1 MSDLN
6 RKTGAVQTSGMS
18 PRGYQR
24 ATNSITTSTKSPNAG
39 IVRGFQDPRPEIA
52 KAQKAKEAEEYYRS
66 LQKKFALSG
75 KSIFNTK
82 TEKANTAGNTPPIQ
96 DDSVNTPLGYRF
108 NLPPHQWS
116 MPTQPSTVDSVNPLV
131 LQPAADTS
139 DFHGLRRGRMWFFNT
154 NAIQTGWDKEKN
166 VAVGSPT
173 AGDWGPDAAK
183 RKYEYDQMYKA
194 TKLNEDRNWGFQFL
208 WNPDGFNISVETNL
222 EVTPSGADR
231 LRAVAGAFPGME
243 YLNIQ
248 LVIDRTNDFA
258 CIRNALITGKESFSS
273 LVNYYQGNTYPF
285 EDKKFYTMPQRIQ
298 KLAELGTVADLEY
311 FFKMINGSGVGGGN
325 WKNMLGRETADIG
338 FLQPSLLGLQLGP
351 SKDSLSYV
359 GWVNNLQIT
368 HLAFTQTMIPIRTQ
382 ISFGFRCFAGSAITA

>member
-1 MSDLN
+1 MSELN
-6 RKTGAVQTSGMS
+6 RRTGAVQTSGMS

-24 ATNSITTSTKSPNAG
+24 ATNKPTTSTKSPNVG
-39 IVRGFQDPRPEIA
+39 ITRGFIDPRPEIA
-52 KAQKAKEAEEYYRS
+52 RAQKAKEAEENYRS
-66 LQKKFALSG
+66 LQKKAALFN
-75 KSIFNTK
+75 KSQVTTK
-82 TEKANTAGNTPPIQ
+82 TDRSNTAGNNPPIQ
-96 DDSVNTPLGYRF
+96 DDSVFTPIGYRF

-116 MPTQPSTVDSVNPLV
+116 MPTQPSIVDSVNPLV
-131 LQPAADTS
+131 LEPSANPAN
-139 DFHGLRRGRMWFFNT
+139 FHGLRRGRMWFFNT

-243 YLNIQ
+243 YINMQ

-258 CIRNALITGKESFSS
+258 CIREALVKNKSFSP
-273 LVNYYQGNTYPF
+273 LVDYYKGNTYPF
-285 EDKKFYTMPQRIQ
+285 EDKTYYSLPERIQ

-311 FFKMINGSGVGGGN
+311 FFKMINGSGVGGGT